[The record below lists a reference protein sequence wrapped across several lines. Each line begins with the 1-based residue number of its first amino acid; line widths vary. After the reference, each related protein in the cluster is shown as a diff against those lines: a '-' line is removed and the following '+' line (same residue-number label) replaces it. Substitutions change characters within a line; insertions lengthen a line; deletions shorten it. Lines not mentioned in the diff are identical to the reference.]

1 MTQEVNI
8 EEPISFKDDELKK
21 NISVMD
27 LRNLIA
33 KHLSTGDKTEEELKK
48 LIPGATYEELVL
60 ALRNMLTLKL
70 IKKDGF
76 PIKYSLSSDIKEKL
90 ARRKEISNTDQNPI
104 KVSIMIESMAN
115 DKGALRNAM
124 EQILE
129 RLKADITY
137 KVYESSLA
145 EVIVQETTGLF
156 STYIEAEVSCADFQ
170 SLLKLIYYYG
180 VTSIDVNKPE
190 KLTIPISDLQEG
202 LFAIVDMTHG
212 YADMIYKLK
221 QEIGHLK
228 K

>member
-8 EEPISFKDDELKK
+8 EEPISFKDEELKK
-21 NISVMD
+21 NLSIID

-33 KHLSTGDKTEEELKK
+33 KNLSTGDKTEEDLKK

-70 IKKDGF
+70 IKKEGF
-76 PIKYSLSSDIKEKL
+76 PIKYSLSLDIQEKL
-90 ARRKEISNTDQNPI
+90 SKRKEISNTDQNPI
-104 KVSIMIESMAN
+104 KVSIMIESMAS
-115 DKGALRNAM
+115 DKGALRKAM
-124 EQILE
+124 EEILE
-129 RLKADITY
+129 RLKNDPNY
-137 KVYESSLA
+137 KVYEASLA
-145 EVIVQETTGLF
+145 EVVVQEATSLF
-156 STYIEAEVSCADFQ
+156 STYIEAEVSCLDFQ

-221 QEIGHLK
+221 QEMLHLK

>member
-1 MTQEVNI
+1 MVDQ
-8 EEPISFKDDELKK
+8 EEPISFKDEELKK
-21 NISVMD
+21 NLSIID

-33 KHLSTGDKTEEELKK
+33 KNLSTGDKTEEDLKK

-70 IKKDGF
+70 IKKEGF
-76 PIKYSLSSDIKEKL
+76 PIKYSLSLDIKEKL
-90 ARRKEISNTDQNPI
+90 AKRKEISNTDQNPI
-104 KVSIMIESMAN
+104 KVSIIIESMAS

-124 EQILE
+124 EEILE
-129 RLKADITY
+129 RLRKDPNY
-137 KVYESSLA
+137 KVYEASLA
-145 EVIVQETTGLF
+145 EVVVQEATSLF
-156 STYIEAEVSCADFQ
+156 STYIEAEVSCLDFQ

-190 KLTIPISDLQEG
+190 KLTVSISDLQEG

-221 QEIGHLK
+221 QEMGHLK

>member
-1 MTQEVNI
+1 MVDQ
-8 EEPISFKDDELKK
+8 EEPISFKDEELKK
-21 NISVMD
+21 NLSIID

-33 KHLSTGDKTEEELKK
+33 KNLSTGDKTEEDLKK

-70 IKKDGF
+70 IKKEGF
-76 PIKYSLSSDIKEKL
+76 PIKYSLSLDIKEKL
-90 ARRKEISNTDQNPI
+90 AKRKEISNTDQNPI
-104 KVSIMIESMAN
+104 KVSIIIESMAS

-124 EQILE
+124 EEILE
-129 RLKADITY
+129 RLKNDPSY
-137 KVYESSLA
+137 KVYEANLA
-145 EVIVQETTGLF
+145 EVVVQEATSLF
-156 STYIEAEVSCADFQ
+156 STYIEAEVSCLDFQ

-190 KLTIPISDLQEG
+190 KLTVSISDLQEG

-221 QEIGHLK
+221 QEMGHLK

>member
-1 MTQEVNI
+1 MVNQ
-8 EEPISFKDDELKK
+8 EEPISFKDEELKK
-21 NISVMD
+21 NLSIID

-33 KHLSTGDKTEEELKK
+33 KNLSTGDKTEEDLKK

-70 IKKDGF
+70 IKKEGF
-76 PIKYSLSSDIKEKL
+76 PIKYSLSLDIKEKL
-90 ARRKEISNTDQNPI
+90 AKRKEISNTDQNPI
-104 KVSIMIESMAN
+104 KVSIIIESMAS
-115 DKGALRNAM
+115 DKGALREAM
-124 EQILE
+124 EEILE
-129 RLKADITY
+129 RLKKDSNY
-137 KVYESSLA
+137 KVYEASLA
-145 EVIVQETTGLF
+145 EVVVQEATSLF
-156 STYIEAEVSCADFQ
+156 STYIEAEVSCLDFQ

-221 QEIGHLK
+221 QEMGHLK